1 MKPSPSSALT
11 LSVVMPALN
20 EERNIDA
27 AIGDTLAALDDL
39 QIEGEIVVINDGSSD
54 KTPEL
59 VRARMARDPRVK
71 MIEHPVRQG
80 IGASFWDGVEHA
92 TGDAVIMLPGDNEND
107 PWESLRYFTL
117 LKHVD
122 IVIPFVYNRQVR
134 NVFRNVLSLLY
145 RQIINTTF
153 LTNFNYTNGTVLYR
167 RSILSQFTA
176 NSKGFF
182 FQTEI
187 LIRAVKNGYLF
198 AEVPYHLNRREGG
211 KSKAVSFPSL
221 LNVIKGYLH
230 LVREIHFSKDGARA
244 PMQQDSV
251 SSQRRT
257 HDEEGGER
265 QAKLAAQDPAAARR
279 IPYVNLADQHVPIK
293 AELLRAIGGVL
304 DRGQFIL
311 GDEVAEFE
319 KRFASLC
326 GVRHAVAVNSG
337 TDALV
342 FALRSLGIGPGD
354 EVITPPNSFVA
365 STSCILIAGARP
377 VFVDVRDDYNLDP
390 EKLEAA
396 ITPRTK
402 AILPVHLTG
411 RPADMDPILSIAKAR
426 GLAVVEDCAQAVLAE
441 YRGRKVGAL
450 GNVGCFS
457 LHPLKT
463 LNACGDGGV
472 LTTNDDAVCEQARL
486 HRNLGLQNRSDCVL
500 WASNSR
506 LDTLQAAVLLVKL
519 NYLANWTDQ
528 RRENA
533 HFYQQALGDLAE
545 CQLPQ
550 ERPGEKSV
558 YHTFVIQA
566 QRRDE
571 LKQYLSDRGVGTS
584 IHYPVPIHLQTV
596 AAGLGY
602 GRGCFPVTEQQAD
615 RILSLPVHHR
625 LSQADLQYV
634 SRAIRNFY
642 GR

>member
-1 MKPSPSSALT
+1 
-11 LSVVMPALN
+11 
-20 EERNIDA
+20 
-27 AIGDTLAALDDL
+27 
-39 QIEGEIVVINDGSSD
+39 
-54 KTPEL
+54 
-59 VRARMARDPRVK
+59 
-71 MIEHPVRQG
+71 
-80 IGASFWDGVEHA
+80 
-92 TGDAVIMLPGDNEND
+92 
-107 PWESLRYFTL
+107 
-117 LKHVD
+117 
-122 IVIPFVYNRQVR
+122 
-134 NVFRNVLSLLY
+134 
-145 RQIINTTF
+145 
-153 LTNFNYTNGTVLYR
+153 
-167 RSILSQFTA
+167 
-176 NSKGFF
+176 
-182 FQTEI
+182 
-187 LIRAVKNGYLF
+187 
-198 AEVPYHLNRREGG
+198 LNRREGG

-230 LVREIHFSKDGARA
+230 LVREIYFPKNGAKTPLQR
-244 PMQQDSV
+244 DSV
-251 SSQRRT
+251 SSRRRI

-265 QAKLAAQDPAAARR
+265 QTNLAARDPSAARQV
-279 IPYVNLADQHVPIK
+279 PYVDLADQHVPIK

-319 KRFASLC
+319 KRFAELC

-342 FALRSLGIGPGD
+342 FALRSLGIGSGD
-354 EVITPPNSFVA
+354 EVITAPNSFIA
-365 STSCILIAGARP
+365 STSCIVIAGARP

-390 EKLEAA
+390 EKLAAA

-411 RPADMDPILSIAKAR
+411 RPADMDPILAIAKAR
-426 GLAVVEDCAQAVLAE
+426 GLAAVEDCAQAILAE
-441 YRGRKVGAL
+441 YRGQRVGAL

-472 LTTNDDAVCEQARL
+472 LTTDDDAICQQARL

-506 LDTLQAAVLLVKL
+506 LDSLQAAILLVKL
-519 NYLANWTDQ
+519 NYLAAWTER

-533 HFYQQALGDLAE
+533 AFYQQALGDLAE
-545 CQLPQ
+545 CRLPQ
-550 ERPGEKSV
+550 DRPHEKAV

-584 IHYPVPIHLQTV
+584 VHYPVPIHLQTV

-602 GRGCFPVTEQQAD
+602 RRGCFPVTERQAGQ
-615 RILSLPVHHR
+615 ILSLPVHHR
-625 LSQADLQYV
+625 MSAADLQYV
-634 SRAIRNFY
+634 SQAIRSFY